1 MKIKSAKYILSAA
14 TLALAFGLTAPAQAA
29 LNAVSGVAGPVL
41 ANGDPTQ
48 VAVDPNNG
56 FPLWYEDVGGGL
68 RLALCLDQNGF
79 CLTEEPTPGA
89 PINFPDNFGPE
100 AFWWMA
106 ETTAVGQGING
117 LLVLALE
124 AAFANEVPVEGDQV
138 AFARIRIRIDV
149 PTPGI
154 YTVTHPFGVA
164 TYDVAAVDVPGGGGA
179 NEINETQDI
188 GNFLLPGRPAD
199 GADYRAALLDGTVGL
214 VDADGRSIGPF
225 LTATGGNV
233 TDTVTE
239 NVYLANPAI
248 PTTVIGSPLGTNLF
262 SITGPG
268 GVSATTDL
276 FTLMG
281 KVSGCG
287 AGNLPPVTVA
297 DHVGAVTGTPTVI
310 NVLANDHNDPAQIV
324 DGIDVGSNINPASV
338 VIATSPVPA
347 NTATVV
353 ANPDGTITV
362 TPAAGVTGVVT
373 FTYAV
378 SDFCGLISPQA
389 TVSVFVEDMQVKADY
404 RTRTGRWSLTGSG
417 NIRDL
422 STGTDAFFS
431 ELNGAQEVPSVTTA
445 GEGKIT
451 ATLRTDGIL
460 GQVIDYTLT
469 YSGLADVTQAHIHN
483 GAVGVNGPVNV
494 FLCTTA
500 QGGTPPVG
508 AQIPPVCPATAGTV
522 SGTLSAA
529 DFISTEL
536 VTTFAELVA
545 EIQAGGTYANVHT
558 AANPTGEI
566 RGQVGRN
573 VISLR
578 AGTTGPAIDAAEV
591 QADGTWG
598 FTGKSAV
605 SPGAAA
611 TVQADSATGAT
622 VTRTLRKR

>member
-1 MKIKSAKYILSAA
+1 
-14 TLALAFGLTAPAQAA
+14 
-29 LNAVSGVAGPVL
+29 
-41 ANGDPTQ
+41 
-48 VAVDPNNG
+48 
-56 FPLWYEDVGGGL
+56 
-68 RLALCLDQNGF
+68 LDQNGF

-225 LTATGGNV
+225 LTATDGNV
-233 TDTVTE
+233 TDTVTG

-248 PTTVIGSPLGTNLF
+248 PTTVIGSPLGNNLF
-262 SITGPG
+262 SIAGPVG
-268 GVSATTDL
+268 TASTDM

-287 AGNLPPVTVA
+287 PGNLAPVSVA
-297 DHVGAVTGTPTVI
+297 DHAGAVTGTPMVI

-324 DGIDVGSNINPASV
+324 DGIDDGANINPATV
-338 VIATSPVPA
+338 TIATNPVSG
-347 NTATVV
+347 TAV
-353 ANPDGTITV
+353 ANPDGTVTF

-373 FTYAV
+373 FTYTV
-378 SDFCGLISPQA
+378 QDFCGLISPQA
-389 TVSVFVEDMQVKADY
+389 TVSVFVEDMQAKADY

-422 STGTDAFFS
+422 SIGTDVFFS

-451 ATLRTDGIL
+451 ATLRNDVDL
-460 GQVIDYTLT
+460 GQVIDYSLT

-500 QGGTPPVG
+500 QGGTPPAVVG
-508 AQIPPVCPATAGTV
+508 AQVTPVCPATAGTV

-536 VTTFAELVA
+536 VTTFPELVA
-545 EIQAGGTYANVHT
+545 AIQAGGTYANVHT
-558 AANPTGEI
+558 VANPTGEI

-578 AGTTGPAIDAAEV
+578 GGTTGPAIDAVEV

-598 FTGKSAV
+598 FTGKTAV
-605 SPGAAA
+605 SPGAAT
-611 TVQADSATGAT
+611 TVQAESATGAT